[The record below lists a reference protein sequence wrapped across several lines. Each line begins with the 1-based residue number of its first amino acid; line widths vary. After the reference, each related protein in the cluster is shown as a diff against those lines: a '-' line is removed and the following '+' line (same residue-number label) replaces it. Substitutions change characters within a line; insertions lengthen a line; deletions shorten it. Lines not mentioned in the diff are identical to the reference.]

1 MACHFVT
8 ALNVPGIGRT
18 KKKIHA
24 PGSAQQ
30 DLADEFEES
39 FDVDI
44 SIDVEAL
51 PNDAEAMHAAF
62 DISFEP
68 GDVVG
73 KLLAFIAQVRAC
85 SDDVRE
91 YLLQIAT
98 SLGCPSW
105 EIKLWGI
112 DCFCHLADE
121 EEDLPPLTNG
131 KKWANYLLSG
141 PEWDIIRLAHD
152 CLEILKTA
160 HGELSAEKAPMCYKV
175 FPLVEMLQSKWDDLS
190 ESKQHEPVHEAL
202 AAGLKNMAKWYRK
215 ADDTS
220 IYFVSH
226 VLDPTWK
233 LSYVQVAWHA
243 EFVEDNMEHL
253 REIYLKYHAK
263 YHATKG
269 THPRIATTQNPTNTL
284 CRQNSTT
291 ERWMTQ
297 IVKAAKPATSNRERQ
312 VSDLFAELN
321 RFFES
326 DPLSRTECPDIIA
339 WYGVHLSLLMGS
351 EKFGALQRLRAVYH
365 DGHLEA
371 VKESWMEIDPNFDID
386 DE

>member
-1 MACHFVT
+1 MMWQFGMFARLWTHRRSGWMQRKFGAGMFFTLSLVILLLTYIIYCRCIEHSIHLMACHFVT

-105 EIKLWGI
+105 EIKLWVRTRWGSLS
-112 DCFCHLADE
+112 DCFRTVLAIQKVC
-121 EEDLPPLTNG
+121 NI
-131 KKWANYLLSG
+131 LLF
-141 PEWDIIRLAHD
+141 H
-152 CLEILKTA
+152 
-160 HGELSAEKAPMCYKV
+160 ELSHDNLGRE
-175 FPLVEMLQSKWDDLS
+175 L
-190 ESKQHEPVHEAL
+190 
-202 AAGLKNMAKWYRK
+202 
-215 ADDTS
+215 T
-220 IYFVSH
+220 VS
-226 VLDPTWK
+226 
-233 LSYVQVAWHA
+233 
-243 EFVEDNMEHL
+243 
-253 REIYLKYHAK
+253 
-263 YHATKG
+263 
-269 THPRIATTQNPTNTL
+269 
-284 CRQNSTT
+284 
-291 ERWMTQ
+291 
-297 IVKAAKPATSNRERQ
+297 ATSLMKKKTYHPSPMARNGPTTCFLDRNGTSSGLHTIAWRY
-312 VSDLFAELN
+312 VSYLPIKCLLNIIN
-321 RFFES
+321 RF
-326 DPLSRTECPDIIA
+326 
-339 WYGVHLSLLMGS
+339 
-351 EKFGALQRLRAVYH
+351 
-365 DGHLEA
+365 
-371 VKESWMEIDPNFDID
+371 
-386 DE
+386 